1 MADLFDISRKRCYN
15 SSMKI
20 RNNII
25 NWLKDDWIN
34 NRFRL
39 FCETIG
45 SICFISIY
53 VLMAWYGDS
62 VSIATIFGI
71 QIIGSSLHIINAY
84 LRNSINLMVLNI
96 IVIAIA
102 VFGIAKMY
110 LY

>member
-1 MADLFDISRKRCYN
+1 
-15 SSMKI
+15 MKI
-20 RNNII
+20 KNNKII
-25 NWLKDDWIN
+25 NWLKDDWKN

-39 FCETIG
+39 FFETVG
-45 SICFISIY
+45 SLCFISIY

-71 QIIGSSLHIINAY
+71 QIVGSTLHIINAY
-84 LRNSINLMVLNI
+84 LRNSVNLMVLNI
-96 IVIAIA
+96 VVIAIA